1 MQLRPEIQIASM
13 IKAMKDVVIPAI
25 DPANKLAVEQSQLII
40 GLLSLL
46 SIQLPL
52 QYRFDRDELAR
63 LLDCAKGLQGVPAG
77 DPAVKPALERLR
89 NSGAAAAAV
98 LEQCRVEPDS
108 LTASVREMRAAIG
121 ALVKAVAGT
130 KDLAAQ
136 LGIERIVLAMSKDQL
151 IRDRSLVKM
160 QGWEPHPAAVPDI
173 ATLLPPVSP
182 PQDPKDSSKI
192 PQPRSD
198 WYATSTT

>member
-1 MQLRPEIQIASM
+1 MSCAQSSSRETDMQKRPEIQIASV

-63 LLDCAKGLQGVPAG
+63 LLDCARALQGAPAG
-77 DPAVKPALERLR
+77 HSAAKPALERLR
-89 NSGAAAAAV
+89 NSSAAAAAV
-98 LEQCRVEPDS
+98 LEQCRVGPDS
-108 LTASVREMRAAIG
+108 LTASLREMREAIG

-130 KDLAAQ
+130 
-136 LGIERIVLAMSKDQL
+136 
-151 IRDRSLVKM
+151 
-160 QGWEPHPAAVPDI
+160 
-173 ATLLPPVSP
+173 
-182 PQDPKDSSKI
+182 
-192 PQPRSD
+192 
-198 WYATSTT
+198 

>member
-1 MQLRPEIQIASM
+1 MQMRPEIQIASV

-52 QYRFDRDELAR
+52 WYRFDRDELAR
-63 LLDCAKGLQGVPAG
+63 LLDCARALQGAPAG
-77 DPAVKPALERLR
+77 HSAAKPALERLR
-89 NSGAAAAAV
+89 NSSAAAAAV
-98 LEQCRVEPDS
+98 LEQCRVGPDS
-108 LTASVREMRAAIG
+108 LTASLREMREAIG

-151 IRDRSLVKM
+151 IRDRSLMKM
-160 QGWEPHPAAVPDI
+160 QGWEPDRAAVPDI
-173 ATLLPPVSP
+173 ATLLPPAAP
-182 PQDPKDSSKI
+182 P
-192 PQPRSD
+192 
-198 WYATSTT
+198 